1 MLSLA
6 WKDWKRKASH
16 FPPDVAFQLYSFH
29 WNRPAPNLQLG
40 LGTNYDVGSC
50 IQQYFLS
57 SPGTNSAKKSNKR
70 FISTYLL
77 QCSALFFWQ
86 LRLMANCR
94 YNFPRHIS
102 FPSLNFK
109 LGADLFISNTLRG
122 DLIVL
127 NKFK

>member
-1 MLSLA
+1 MIFDLNFF
-6 WKDWKRKASH
+6 KAIK
-16 FPPDVAFQLYSFH
+16 FALKVINM
-29 WNRPAPNLQLG
+29 NRPAPNLQLG
-40 LGTNYDVGSC
+40 LGTNYDVESC

-57 SPGTNSAKKSNKR
+57 SPGTNTAKKPNKR

-94 YNFPRHIS
+94 YNFLRHIS
-102 FPSLNFK
+102 FPSPNFK

-122 DLIVL
+122 NLIVL